1 MFLDDTFH
9 DRETQTGSLPEIFR
23 CEKGV
28 ENPRADLFRH
38 PMAVIGYA
46 QAYMTVLSIE
56 AQPEPPPLRHDM
68 ETIHHQIDQHLDKLV
83 SVGMDN
89 WYVPLDHLF
98 HRDSAVNDP
107 LLEHLQAIV

>member
-1 MFLDDTFH
+1 MFLDDALH
-9 DRETQTGSLPEIFR
+9 NRETQTGSLPEIFR

-56 AQPEPPPLRHDM
+56 AQPEPPP
-68 ETIHHQIDQHLDKLV
+68 
-83 SVGMDN
+83 SGMA
-89 WYVPLDHLF
+89 WRLF
-98 HRDSAVNDP
+98 TTRLISTWISWSRSAWTTGMFPWITFSTVIR
-107 LLEHLQAIV
+107 L